1 MHWADIAGLV
11 VLVILCWCTG
21 DTGGGTGVGG
31 TGDTGVGGTG
41 DTVVGGTGDTGVGDT
56 GAE

>member
-21 DTGGGTGVGG
+21 DTGGGG